1 MVTVLTDRETPE
13 ARTRWPMANG
23 LAAPWPED
31 LTRELLTELQDQG
44 VAVAGTTATRTWDDT
59 LEALEGFQEAKAV
72 VRDFDGAYIIRDK
85 AGLQAG
91 VRSGS
96 VGVLLGLQNP
106 KPLNDRIS
114 LLEAF
119 YDLGLRCV
127 SLAFCDQSYFG
138 SAFDAVEDRGLSRL
152 GKTAIKTMNQ
162 LGMVVDVSHSGDR
175 TALEAIE
182 VSEKPVLF
190 SHSCSRAKFPSP
202 RNASDEVIRAAGAKG
217 GTICLDAR
225 EGTGRGTISLGEFVD
240 QIDHVVQ
247 IAGPEAVGVAAEAD
261 NPRSF
266 KDTRLMADYLPG
278 AFGHRYEIFLRGE
291 DPYRGERAKVYEIV
305 SSEALAAELSSRGY
319 KSEDVGKIVGG
330 NVLRVL
336 EASLL

>member
-1 MVTVLTDRETPE
+1 MATVITDREATKTPV
-13 ARTRWPMANG
+13 RWPMANG

-31 LTRELLTELQDQG
+31 LTADLLAELRQQG

-59 LEALEGFQEAKAV
+59 LEALEGIQEVKAT
-72 VRDFDGAYIIRDK
+72 VRDFPGSYIIRDR
-85 AGLQAG
+85 AGLDEG
-91 VRSGS
+91 VRTGA

-119 YDLGLRCV
+119 YDLGLRCI

-152 GKTAIKTMNQ
+152 GKTAIKRMNE
-162 LGMVVDVSHSGDR
+162 LGIVVDLSHSGDR

-182 VSEKPVLF
+182 VSDKPALF
-190 SHSCSRAKFPSP
+190 SHSCARAKFPSP
-202 RNASDEVIRAAGAKG
+202 RNASDDVIRAAGQAG
-217 GTICLDAR
+217 GVICLDAR

-240 QIDHVVQ
+240 QIDHVVEV
-247 IAGPEAVGVAAEAD
+247 AGAGSVGVAAEAD
-261 NPRSF
+261 GARSF
-266 KDTRLMADYLPG
+266 KDTKLMAQYLPG
-278 AFGHRYEIFLRGE
+278 AFGGRLKRFMEGK
-291 DPYRGERAKVYEIV
+291 DPYAGEHAKVYEIV
-305 SSEALAAELSSRGY
+305 SSEKLAAELAQRGY
-319 KSEDVGKIVGG
+319 SNEDAGKIVGG

-336 EASLL
+336 GASLR